1 MRLAGRQMKLAHPDI
16 DPHDADPDV
25 EKGIARESE
34 GADIIVCG
42 QALVGDVDVE
52 VAEIDDVA
60 DIGGGAIEFFPRL
73 AVRRLLV
80 RRYLVDHGKIPFA
93 GPNARHAPA
102 SHRARGAVNH
112 IRAGGKSALPGRFPV
127 RYVEARAS
135 GATLTSTGW
144 HPHED
149 HSD

>member
-16 DPHDADPDV
+16 DPHDADPGV
-25 EKGIARESE
+25 EKGVARESE
-34 GADIIVCG
+34 GADIIMCG

-60 DIGGGAIEFFPRL
+60 DIGGGAIEFFSKL

-93 GPNARHAPA
+93 GTHARPAPA

-112 IRAGGKSALPGRFPV
+112 IRAGGKISAPRAVPG
-127 RYVEARAS
+127 A
-135 GATLTSTGW
+135 LC
-144 HPHED
+144 
-149 HSD
+149 